1 VVIIADGMGGG
12 IQVVATFIPIIAAL
26 YLFLTL
32 LEEVGY
38 MARAAFVM
46 DKLSKYNVLTADW
59 KKCSCK

>member
-46 DKLSKYNVLTADW
+46 DHMT
-59 KKCSCK
+59 

>member
-1 VVIIADGMGGG
+1 
-12 IQVVATFIPIIAAL
+12 VATFIPIIAAL

-46 DKLSKYNVLTADW
+46 DKFMRRIGR
-59 KKCSCK
+59 

>member
-1 VVIIADGMGGG
+1 MCIKRSCCHNV
-12 IQVVATFIPIIAAL
+12 PIIAAL

-46 DKLSKYNVLTADW
+46 DKYIRHTINKNNACGNI
-59 KKCSCK
+59 KKVN